1 VWHYCI
7 PMQCRLA
14 LRAPGSGI
22 LRAAAVR
29 SAITHASSRTWNPI
43 WIRAARVALL
53 GLLLLDAALS
63 RAAEM
68 EHWVTVWA
76 ASPAPMHSDAL
87 PSIPSVMDQTIRQR
101 MRLSLGGRHLRVRF
115 SNEYGDVP
123 LTLDAASIVQC
134 DTAAAP
140 ARTVPLPLT
149 FAGQTSVTVPP
160 GAPMY
165 SDAADL
171 PVAALS
177 HVCIS
182 VYLSSLTLLST
193 VHFEGL
199 DTAIVSESGNFTLS
213 ASIPRSATSSNRFFV
228 TAIDAMA
235 PGDARVV
242 VTLGD
247 SITDGD
253 SSDVDGDRRWPDAFA
268 EFAIRHGNRPLAA
281 VNAGIS
287 GNRLLRDGAS
297 AGSSALAR
305 FDRDVLIVPG
315 ITDLIVL
322 EGINDIGWPGPFDI
336 AAPPSVGELIRAYKQ
351 LIARAHA
358 RGIRVY
364 GGTLTP
370 FEGAV
375 YPGYYTASKEAIRAA
390 VNDWIRQSGA
400 YDAVV
405 DFDAIARD
413 PAHPDRLRGEFDS
426 GDHLHLNDAGYAA
439 LAREAS
445 RIFGMAPPPRACLA
459 QEHSCGID

>member
-1 VWHYCI
+1 
-7 PMQCRLA
+7 MQYRLA

-22 LRAAAVR
+22 LRAAVPRTTIRRPASRTRNPVSPRAVR
-29 SAITHASSRTWNPI
+29 A
-43 WIRAARVALL
+43 ALL
-53 GLLLLDAALS
+53 SLLLLDAALS
-63 RAAEM
+63 RPAEL

-101 MRLSLGGRHLRVRF
+101 MRLAVGGRHLRVRF

-134 DTAAAP
+134 DAAAAP

-149 FAGQTSVTVPP
+149 FAGQKSVTVPP

-165 SDAADL
+165 SDAVDL

-182 VYLSSLTLLST
+182 IYLASLTLLST

-199 DTAIVSESGNFTLS
+199 DTAVVSESGNFTLS

-228 TAIDAMA
+228 TAIDAMT
-235 PGDARVV
+235 PGDTCVV

-253 SSDVDGDRRWPDAFA
+253 SSGVDRDRRWPDAFA
-268 EFAIRHGNRPLAA
+268 EFASRHGNRPLAA

-297 AGSSALAR
+297 AGSGALAR
-305 FDRDVLIVPG
+305 FDRDVLTVPG

-336 AAPPSVGELIRAYKQ
+336 AAPPSASELIRAYKQ

-375 YPGYYTASKEAIRAA
+375 YPGYYTATKEAIRAA
-390 VNDWIRQSGA
+390 VNDWIRRSRA
-400 YDAVV
+400 YDAVI

-413 PAHPDRLRGEFDS
+413 PTHPDRLRGEFDS

-439 LAREAS
+439 LGREAS
-445 RIFGMAPPPRACLA
+445 RIFGMTLPPEACLA
-459 QEHSCGID
+459 QEYSYGID